1 LARATVE
8 PAMSVSGRRSALA
21 VLALSGCAADPYRL
35 DTERGAAGVEL
46 APYAMREEC
55 VELRTGERIG
65 FYFVSAAPVAFN
77 IHYHDAN
84 AVIMPIVREHA
95 TNESG
100 EFTADRT
107 QIYCLMWE
115 AGVQP
120 SILEYRVRLLP
131 RRN

>member
-1 LARATVE
+1 
-8 PAMSVSGRRSALA
+8 MSLSGRRIAFA
-21 VLALSGCAADPYRL
+21 VLILSACAADPYRL
-35 DTERGAAGVEL
+35 ATERGAAGVEL
-46 APYAMREEC
+46 APYALREEC
-55 VELRTGERIG
+55 VALRAGERIG
-65 FYFVSAAPVAFN
+65 FYFISLAPVAFN

-115 AGVQP
+115 AGAQP

>member
-1 LARATVE
+1 LARATFE
-8 PAMSVSGRRSALA
+8 SEMSVSVGRSALA
-21 VLALSGCAADPYRL
+21 ALALCGCAADPYRL
-35 DTERGAAGVEL
+35 DTERAAAGVEL
-46 APYAMREEC
+46 APFALREEC
-55 VELRTGERIG
+55 VALHAGERIG

-95 TNESG
+95 THESG
-100 EFTADRT
+100 EFAADRG

-115 AGVQP
+115 AGAQP

-131 RRN
+131 AR